1 MPQTST
7 VGLAGGFGDEG
18 AIGTQQES
26 AVFRCN
32 TRVCSVLRDSGLVE
46 RKDPLGGT
54 LTLALALT
62 PVNLK
67 TAVDLTAKNTKIA
80 KKDSYEWMAYYGV
93 SGLHYSSP
101 RFCVF
106 CASSRLFH
114 SVLSCCP
121 GSNEG
126 NPKPEIRKQ
135 SDDPK
140 NGVSNHELHEITG

>member
-1 MPQTST
+1 MPQIAT
-7 VGLAGGFGDEG
+7 VGLAGGFGDDV

-80 KKDSYEWMAYYGV
+80 KKDSYEWMA
-93 SGLHYSSP
+93 
-101 RFCVF
+101 
-106 CASSRLFH
+106 
-114 SVLSCCP
+114 
-121 GSNEG
+121 
-126 NPKPEIRKQ
+126 
-135 SDDPK
+135 
-140 NGVSNHELHEITG
+140 

>member
-1 MPQTST
+1 MPQIAT
-7 VGLAGGFGDEG
+7 VGLVAGFRDKG

-80 KKDSYEWMAYYGV
+80 KKDSYEWMAYYQG
-93 SGLHYSSP
+93 SRIEHYGIAAK
-101 RFCVF
+101 R
-106 CASSRLFH
+106 RR
-114 SVLSCCP
+114 
-121 GSNEG
+121 
-126 NPKPEIRKQ
+126 IRK
-135 SDDPK
+135 K
-140 NGVSNHELHEITG
+140 RGEL